1 MVYFRL
7 YSSNGN
13 RKKITT
19 TGRGREPLP
28 HNQRKQNME
37 KKLTRKGGNTR
48 GVITQ
53 KMVSFKLDNDNLEWL
68 QMQPNK
74 GRYIN
79 ALIARDRLERSMN

>member
-1 MVYFRL
+1 
-7 YSSNGN
+7 
-13 RKKITT
+13 
-19 TGRGREPLP
+19 
-28 HNQRKQNME
+28 ME
-37 KKLTRKGGNTR
+37 KELIRKGGNTR

-79 ALIARDRLERSMN
+79 SLIEQDRQAKSMK

>member
-1 MVYFRL
+1 
-7 YSSNGN
+7 
-13 RKKITT
+13 
-19 TGRGREPLP
+19 
-28 HNQRKQNME
+28 ME
-37 KKLTRKGGNTR
+37 KELIRKGGNTR

-79 ALIARDRLERSMN
+79 SLIERDRRERSMNQD

>member
-1 MVYFRL
+1 
-7 YSSNGN
+7 
-13 RKKITT
+13 
-19 TGRGREPLP
+19 
-28 HNQRKQNME
+28 ME
-37 KKLTRKGGNTR
+37 KELIRKGGNTR

-79 ALIARDRLERSMN
+79 SLIERDRRERSMNQE

>member
-1 MVYFRL
+1 
-7 YSSNGN
+7 
-13 RKKITT
+13 
-19 TGRGREPLP
+19 
-28 HNQRKQNME
+28 ME
-37 KKLTRKGGNTR
+37 KELIRKGGNTR

-79 ALIARDRLERSMN
+79 LLIEQDRKAQSME

>member
-1 MVYFRL
+1 
-7 YSSNGN
+7 
-13 RKKITT
+13 
-19 TGRGREPLP
+19 
-28 HNQRKQNME
+28 ME
-37 KKLTRKGGNTR
+37 KELIRKGGNTR

-79 ALIARDRLERSMN
+79 DLIARDRRERSMNQE

>member
-1 MVYFRL
+1 
-7 YSSNGN
+7 
-13 RKKITT
+13 
-19 TGRGREPLP
+19 
-28 HNQRKQNME
+28 ME
-37 KKLTRKGGNTR
+37 KDLIRKGGNTR

-79 ALIARDRLERSMN
+79 SLIEQDRKAQSME

>member
-1 MVYFRL
+1 
-7 YSSNGN
+7 
-13 RKKITT
+13 
-19 TGRGREPLP
+19 
-28 HNQRKQNME
+28 ME
-37 KKLTRKGGNTR
+37 KELIRKGGNTR

-79 ALIARDRLERSMN
+79 SLIERDRHEWSMNHE

>member
-1 MVYFRL
+1 
-7 YSSNGN
+7 
-13 RKKITT
+13 
-19 TGRGREPLP
+19 
-28 HNQRKQNME
+28 ME
-37 KKLTRKGGNTR
+37 KELIRKGGNTR

-79 ALIARDRLERSMN
+79 ALIERDRLERSINQE

>member
-1 MVYFRL
+1 
-7 YSSNGN
+7 
-13 RKKITT
+13 
-19 TGRGREPLP
+19 
-28 HNQRKQNME
+28 ME
-37 KKLTRKGGNTR
+37 KELIRKGGNTR

-79 ALIARDRLERSMN
+79 DLIEKDRKAKSVM

>member
-1 MVYFRL
+1 
-7 YSSNGN
+7 
-13 RKKITT
+13 
-19 TGRGREPLP
+19 
-28 HNQRKQNME
+28 ME
-37 KKLTRKGGNTR
+37 KELIRKGGNTR

-79 ALIARDRLERSMN
+79 ALVERDRKEKITL

>member
-1 MVYFRL
+1 
-7 YSSNGN
+7 
-13 RKKITT
+13 
-19 TGRGREPLP
+19 
-28 HNQRKQNME
+28 ME
-37 KKLTRKGGNTR
+37 KELIRKGGNTR

-79 ALIARDRLERSMN
+79 SLIEQDRKAQSNE

>member
-1 MVYFRL
+1 
-7 YSSNGN
+7 
-13 RKKITT
+13 
-19 TGRGREPLP
+19 
-28 HNQRKQNME
+28 ME
-37 KKLTRKGGNTR
+37 KELIRKGGNTR

-79 ALIARDRLERSMN
+79 SLIERDRRDRPMNQE

>member
-1 MVYFRL
+1 
-7 YSSNGN
+7 
-13 RKKITT
+13 
-19 TGRGREPLP
+19 
-28 HNQRKQNME
+28 ME
-37 KKLTRKGGNTR
+37 KELIRKGGNTR

-79 ALIARDRLERSMN
+79 SLIERDRREWLINQE

>member
-1 MVYFRL
+1 
-7 YSSNGN
+7 
-13 RKKITT
+13 
-19 TGRGREPLP
+19 
-28 HNQRKQNME
+28 ME
-37 KKLTRKGGNTR
+37 KELVRKGGNTR

-79 ALIARDRLERSMN
+79 ALIERDRKEKSMM

>member
-1 MVYFRL
+1 
-7 YSSNGN
+7 
-13 RKKITT
+13 
-19 TGRGREPLP
+19 
-28 HNQRKQNME
+28 ME
-37 KKLTRKGGNTR
+37 KELIRKGGNTR

-79 ALIARDRLERSMN
+79 ALIERDRKEKSKE

>member
-1 MVYFRL
+1 
-7 YSSNGN
+7 
-13 RKKITT
+13 
-19 TGRGREPLP
+19 
-28 HNQRKQNME
+28 ME
-37 KKLTRKGGNTR
+37 KELVRKGGNTR

-79 ALIARDRLERSMN
+79 ALIERDRKEKSTK